1 MEERSGRSA
10 AFVILTVACAVVSA
24 GGEELSQSLEASY
37 KLYMT
42 NVYWLIICRIIVP
55 LLFGVLIYIKHSAG
69 ERTTAK
75 KRAIVNGAALLAIII
90 YMLIADK
97 AYPLTIILIE
107 RPLSMVCGAMFAAG
121 VIGSLIKLKSQK

>member
-97 AYPLTIILIE
+97 AYPLTIILI
-107 RPLSMVCGAMFAAG
+107 
-121 VIGSLIKLKSQK
+121 

>member
-1 MEERSGRSA
+1 MDERSGRSA

-55 LLFGVLIYIKHSAG
+55 LLFGVLIYIKQRG
-69 ERTTAK
+69 RKNDREK
-75 KRAIVNGAALLAIII
+75 KSDCKRRGAVSYYNI
-90 YMLIADK
+90 YD
-97 AYPLTIILIE
+97 
-107 RPLSMVCGAMFAAG
+107 SG
-121 VIGSLIKLKSQK
+121 